1 MLPKDFSDYTA
12 TLFGDARWQRYLASF
27 DEPTPIS
34 IRVNPFKVAYHRAD
48 DAMGGNACKPPTSS
62 LPAIA
67 PLLGRNVPWC
77 RDAWWLSS
85 RPQFTL
91 DPLLHAGAYY
101 VQEAGSMFLDTVLR
115 QYVTAPITML
125 DLCAAPGG
133 KSTLARAAL
142 PPGSLLFSNEPD
154 RRRANIL
161 TENLIKQGHT
171 DIIVTS
177 NYARDYMRSR
187 LTFDVILADV
197 PCSGE
202 GLFRR
207 DNSTIS
213 EWSIQ
218 NVMKCQNLQREI
230 VCDIWPSLKP
240 GGLFIYSTCTFNT
253 HEDEENI
260 LFICENLGAEI
271 LTVNTDPSWNI
282 SGSMMEGFDYPVY
295 RFVPGMTAS
304 EGLFMCI
311 MRKHGDISQDTPDKQ
326 RSIKQSRGLNIIYD
340 GVPHPTYKGKA
351 IIPDHAEALLIDHN
365 DTYPCIEL
373 SLDEALA
380 YLHHEAIIL
389 PPDAPR
395 GHIIVTHCGMPLGF
409 VKNLGTRA
417 NNLYPKEWAIRMAV
431 V

>member
-1 MLPKDFSDYTA
+1 MLPNDFSDYTA
-12 TLFGDARWQRYLASF
+12 SLFGEDRWKRYLTSF
-27 DEPTPIS
+27 EEPTPVSVRI
-34 IRVNPFKVAYHRAD
+34 NPFKVAYHRED
-48 DAMGGNACKPPTSS
+48 NEVGGNACKPPASI
-62 LPAIA
+62 LPTIA
-67 PLLGRNVPWC
+67 PLIEHDVPWC

-115 QYVTAPITML
+115 QYVESPVTML

-133 KSTLARAAL
+133 KSTLARATL
-142 PPGSLLFSNEPD
+142 PSGSLLFSNEPD

-161 TENLIKQGHT
+161 TENLVKQGHP
-171 DIIVTS
+171 DILVTC
-177 NYARDYMRSR
+177 NHAGDYARSH

-207 DNSTIS
+207 DNSAIS

-218 NVMKCQNLQREI
+218 NVMRCQNLQREI
-230 VCDIWPSLKP
+230 VHDIWPSLKP

-260 LFICENLGAEI
+260 LFILENLGAEV
-271 LTVNTDPSWNI
+271 LPVDTDPSWNI
-282 SGSMMEGFDYPVY
+282 TGSLLEGFDYPVY
-295 RFVPGMTAS
+295 RFIPGITAS
-304 EGLFMCI
+304 EGLFMCV
-311 MRKHGDISQDTPDKQ
+311 MRKPGDISQDRPDKQ
-326 RSIKQSRGLNIIYD
+326 RSMKQAKGLNIIYD
-340 GVPHPTYKGKA
+340 GTPHPAYKGKS
-351 IIPDHAEALLIDHN
+351 IIPDHTEALLIDRN
-365 DTYPCIEL
+365 DTYPCFEL
-373 SLDEALA
+373 TLEEALA

-389 PPDAPR
+389 PHDAPH

-409 VKNLGTRA
+409 VKNIGSRA
-417 NNLYPKEWAIRMAV
+417 NNLYPKEWAIRMSV
-431 V
+431 I